1 MADEPTRDE
10 RQNKLQEAQINRALG
25 VFMLFFAL
33 IIFVSIF
40 FTQTTV
46 GKLTNLAAGGII
58 GLIGG
63 IMVYRSR
70 ASVRSQPPGPKR
82 L

>member
-1 MADEPTRDE
+1 MVNQHEQDA
-10 RQNKLQEAQINRALG
+10 RQAKLQEAQINRALG

-33 IIFVSIF
+33 IIFVSIL
-40 FTQTTV
+40 FTQTAA

-70 ASVRSQPPGPKR
+70 RSAR
-82 L
+82 S

>member
-1 MADEPTRDE
+1 MADEPAQDE

-33 IIFVSIF
+33 IILISIF
-40 FTQTTV
+40 FTQTNI

-70 ASVRSQPPGPKR
+70 ASVGS
-82 L
+82 